1 MLRSSRS
8 TVEVEPHLNDLAVQ
22 YWLRSEVL
30 HLHRSFGCDPAEAE
44 EEGRKQCGPRRS
56 QRIPRFGA
64 HSALRSR
71 CASPP
76 RACHQPS
83 VRVASRSASSN
94 TVSRTTTRLPSASDG
109 GPARATRRRQVTSI
123 ARREAEEA
131 PKQVDPAGRRVAS
144 AAIHEARRPVVTGH
158 LLHARYVHALLRIS
172 TAAPL
177 CSPVLPPLQ
186 PPFPP
191 SFAPALHP
199 ACRPRG
205 GERWAEALSRA
216 LDKPPRPPHHEDAVV
231 GCGGCPAQGALR

>member
-1 MLRSSRS
+1 MIWLF
-8 TVEVEPHLNDLAVQ
+8 NIG
-22 YWLRSEVL
+22 LRSEVL

-172 TAAPL
+172 TASRLPRTIAAPL
-177 CSPVLPPLQ
+177 SLTGAASSTTTIPTLLR
-186 PPFPP
+186 
-191 SFAPALHP
+191 S
-199 ACRPRG
+199 RP
-205 GERWAEALSRA
+205 
-216 LDKPPRPPHHEDAVV
+216 PPRMQAARWRTVGRSAVASA
-231 GCGGCPAQGALR
+231 G